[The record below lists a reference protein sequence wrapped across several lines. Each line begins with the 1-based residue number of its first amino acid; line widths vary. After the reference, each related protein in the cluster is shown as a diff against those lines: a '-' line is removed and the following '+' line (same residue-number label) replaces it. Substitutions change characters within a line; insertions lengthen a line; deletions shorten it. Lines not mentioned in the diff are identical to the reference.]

1 VHTLLLVVLD
11 SNRMALVWGMVLVR
25 QAAAVMLSEPILELV
40 AAMILAGDQA
50 TGAGSGLVRVR
61 LAVVD
66 RTGAVDAACCSIPAV
81 VAVDPVAALAALA
94 AVVAV
99 VAVVAVTVASRRAA
113 VIFS

>member
-1 VHTLLLVVLD
+1 
-11 SNRMALVWGMVLVR
+11 
-25 QAAAVMLSEPILELV
+25 MLSEPILVMV

-50 TGAGSGLVRVR
+50 TGAGSGLVRPR

-66 RTGAVDAACCSIPAV
+66 RAGAVDAACCSMAAV
-81 VAVDPVAALAALA
+81 AAVDPVAAVAALA

-99 VAVVAVTVASRRAA
+99 AAVAAVAAVTVASRRAA